1 MLGACALKPD
11 LKMLPGGDQTEI
23 GEKGINLSGGQKQRV
38 SMARAAYNGGG
49 LFLLDDPLSAVDAH
63 VGVHIFDNVIGNKG
77 MLRGKTRI
85 LVTHSAK
92 YLPQVDK
99 IIVMKDGAISEMG
112 SYKELLRASGEFA
125 DFLIEY
131 LNEEE
136 GDDGTEDGLDDLK
149 HQLEEAM
156 GRERFQRQ
164 MSVAKSQRTGGSRS
178 EGLSERG
185 DPSGRRPPPPQRRL
199 SSMAEKARRDSHVT
213 SVSGEGKSAEG
224 SIVQAGQNLI
234 EEEKVA
240 VGGVSG
246 KVYVYYASSVG
257 LWMSLASLMSFVAY
271 QGFSVASSIWLEKWT
286 TDPEAVTDTSVRDMY
301 LGIYGLFGILQS
313 IGVMIGTVILNIA
326 CLNAAVKLH
335 TTMLTNVLRSP
346 MSFFDT
352 TPLGRILNRFSKD
365 IDMVDVTIP
374 SQLRSIMSTLL
385 TVVGTI
391 VVICYTSPIFIVI
404 VIPIGCVFW
413 LIQRIYIKTARQV
426 KRLESIT
433 RSPIYSHFGETISGA
448 PSIRAYNATA
458 RFIAT
463 NEEKIDINQTC
474 YYPTF
479 VANRWLAVRLE
490 VIGNLVIFFAAIFA
504 VLSRDKLDGG
514 DVGLSLSYS
523 LTVLSECLSR

>member
-1 MLGACALKPD
+1 
-11 LKMLPGGDQTEI
+11 MLPGGDQTEI

-63 VGVHIFDNVIGNKG
+63 VGVHIFDNVIGHKG

-99 IIVMKDGAISEMG
+99 IIVMKNGAISEMG
-112 SYKELLRASGEFA
+112 SYRELLKASGEFA

-131 LNEEE
+131 LNDEERGE
-136 GDDGTEDGLDDLK
+136 DDGSEDDGLDDLK

-164 MSVAKSQRTGGSRS
+164 MSVAKSQRTGSGRS
-178 EGLSERG
+178 EGFSERDDQLTG
-185 DPSGRRPPPPQRRL
+185 KRPPPLPRMSRM
-199 SSMAEKARRDSHVT
+199 SSMTEKVRRDSHVT
-213 SVSGEGKSAEG
+213 SVSGEGT
-224 SIVQAGQNLI
+224 IVQAGQNLI

-246 KVYVYYASSVG
+246 KVYSYYVNSVG
-257 LWMSLASLMSFVAY
+257 LWMSFASLMSFVGY
-271 QGFSVASSIWLEKWT
+271 QAFSVASSIWLDLWT

-313 IGVMIGTVILNIA
+313 VGVMVGTVILNIA

-335 TTMLTNVLRSP
+335 TTMLTNVMRSP

-374 SQLRSIMSTLL
+374 AQLRSIMSTLL
-385 TVVGTI
+385 TVVGTV

-413 LIQRIYIKTARQV
+413 LVQRIYIKTARQV
-426 KRLESIT
+426 KRLESVT
-433 RSPIYSHFGETISGA
+433 RSPIYREI
-448 PSIRAYNATA
+448 
-458 RFIAT
+458 
-463 NEEKIDINQTC
+463 
-474 YYPTF
+474 
-479 VANRWLAVRLE
+479 
-490 VIGNLVIFFAAIFA
+490 
-504 VLSRDKLDGG
+504 
-514 DVGLSLSYS
+514 
-523 LTVLSECLSR
+523 